1 MSELG
6 QSLVSCHAHRKL
18 DTKALFAGG
27 GLVAGGGQ
35 GGAQDLLHGAGEAEP
50 GPAVVAGGVADRG
63 QGVRHGVVVGVE
75 ALHPV

>member
-1 MSELG
+1 M
-6 QSLVSCHAHRKL
+6 
-18 DTKALFAGG
+18 AGG
-27 GLVAGGGQ
+27 GE

-75 ALHPV
+75 ALDPV